1 MSNLHSVFI
10 RHSLCLSV
18 FVMLLS
24 CGKKDSES
32 LPVAMGD
39 PYHVVL
45 MAADSAAAQPM
56 VDLLTAEMSG
66 LPQPEP
72 TFDVRIVSP
81 EQLETPAC
89 RYARTLVRIDI
100 DDSKYSSADVGY
112 KNDRWARGQLVLN
125 ITAPSVKL
133 LSQMVWRNA
142 RKLVELLVDHEMD
155 SAKQQLAR
163 RHNQKAEAMVR
174 QMFGIDML
182 IPPTLTSMKTGK
194 DFIWLS
200 DNRSSRRQNICI
212 YTVPRQLTEGD
223 MQYRDSVMR
232 VNIKGETDSMYMQT
246 VTDGLRRQSIG
257 HGQTF
262 TRGLWEMK
270 GDGMG
275 GPFVERT
282 VFLRHYTLVAEGF
295 VYAPESKKRNL
306 VRELEATL
314 KTIKIYQ

>member
-1 MSNLHSVFI
+1 MRRILYLIISVAV
-10 RHSLCLSV
+10 V
-18 FVMLLS
+18 FSS
-24 CGKKDSES
+24 CGKKDGEK
-32 LPVAMGD
+32 LPVAMGA

-45 MAADSAAAQPM
+45 VAADSAAAQPM

-81 EQLETPAC
+81 EQMETPAC

-100 DDSKYSSADVGY
+100 DEKKYSSADVGY
-112 KNDRWARGQLVLN
+112 KQDRWARGQLVLN

-133 LSQMVWRNA
+133 LDQMVWRNA
-142 RKLVELLVDHEMD
+142 RKLVGLLVDHEID
-155 SAKQQLAR
+155 SAKKRLAR
-163 RHNQKAEAMVR
+163 RRNQKAEAMVR

-182 IPPTLTSMKTGK
+182 IPSTLTSMKTGK
-194 DFIWLS
+194 DFIWIS
-200 DNRSSRRQNICI
+200 DNRPVRMQNICI
-212 YTVPRQLTEGD
+212 YTVQRQLPEGN
-223 MQYRDSVMR
+223 MEYRDSVMH

-246 VTDGLRRQSIG
+246 VKDGLRRLSIG
-257 HGQTF
+257 HGQTL

-282 VFLRHYTLVAEGF
+282 VFLGQYTLVAEGF
-295 VYAPESKKRNL
+295 VYAPESKKRDL
-306 VRELEATL
+306 VRELEAAL
-314 KTIKIYQ
+314 NTIKIYQSQ